1 MESSIVATYT
11 VAQLC
16 DEFLAD
22 RVDEDVIST
31 IRRHKITGDFFLSLD
46 EDQLVELFPIIG
58 DRMAVRK
65 LINEIKR
72 EDAPVRD
79 ESPVRSS
86 VLS

>member
-1 MESSIVATYT
+1 MAAGVLATYT

-16 DEFLAD
+16 DKFLAE

-31 IRRHKITGDFFLSLD
+31 IRRHNITGDFFLNLD
-46 EDQLVELFPIIG
+46 EDQLVELFPIIR

-86 VLS
+86 VIS